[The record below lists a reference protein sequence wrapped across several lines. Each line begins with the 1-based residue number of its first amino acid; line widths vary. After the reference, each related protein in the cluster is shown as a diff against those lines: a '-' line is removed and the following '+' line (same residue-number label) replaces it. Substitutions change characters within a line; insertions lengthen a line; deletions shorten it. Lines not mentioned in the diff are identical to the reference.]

1 MRGSTVRLGSA
12 STVREGR
19 RAARFPYP
27 HPLRLPA
34 GRVKLPMI
42 GTSVSHYRIVS
53 HIGAGGMGTVYLAE
67 DTNLKRRVA
76 LKFLSPGTIDDP
88 NAAARLLR
96 EARAAS
102 ALDHPHIATVY
113 EIGDHAGQPF
123 IAMAHYEGETLAAR
137 LAHGQMPIGAI
148 ARIVAQLA
156 DALDAAHT
164 AGIVHRDLKPS
175 NLLLTTTGHLKVL
188 DFGLA
193 RTETGET
200 ATQLTAAGSAVGT
213 AAYMSPEQAA
223 GDTVDAR
230 SDLWSLGVVTYEM
243 LAGRRPF
250 DGTSALA
257 IIHAVLTATP
267 PAIRTLRPDVAP
279 ELEAIADRTLVRD
292 RDQRTITAA
301 GIRDL
306 AATCHARLSSGPFA
320 AVASP
325 RVPRRRWVVAT
336 VLACAVAGGGFTWR
350 IERNAKFRWA
360 QHEAL
365 PEIIKLAGAD
375 RFDDAYRLAQRAQP
389 YIADDPLLAEQLRAI
404 SRRAVV
410 VTRPSGAEVFYRPYG
425 RRSEPWRRLGTSPID
440 MRVPRGVLHF
450 KATMAGRQ
458 MAEDVGPGQFAREA
472 NMHLTLVA
480 ASQAP
485 PGMVRITSSNEK
497 SGLRIAGLEHVPDV
511 HLPDYWIDRHEVTNR
526 AFKQFVDDNGY
537 RRPELWREPFL
548 NDGRELAFAAA
559 MAHFRDA
566 TGRPGPATWEMG
578 GYIAGTDDY
587 PVAGVSWY
595 EAAAYARW
603 AGKSLP
609 TLYHWSRAADPYLS
623 ADVVPVS
630 NLNGKSLLRAG
641 AAAGI
646 TRGGTTDMA
655 GNVREWCLTAA
666 GTGRYIAGG
675 AWNEPAYTFNGPE
688 AQSPF
693 ARHATD
699 GFRCIKVDRADDLSA
714 ELTARIDLPSRD
726 LRKARPVSQVVVETW
741 RRLLYTFDHGDLHA
755 KIEAVNDTSREWRIE
770 KVSYAA
776 AYGEERIPAYLFLPK
791 NAKPPY
797 QVMVSWGSAGLYER
811 SSVTTNDFDRYTFI
825 VRSGRAFLYPI
836 YKSMFERADGLK
848 DDIPDTTTAWR
859 DHVIMWSKDVAR
871 SVDYLQS
878 RSDIAK
884 GKIGHIA
891 LSADRTPLI
900 LAVEPRLSL
909 GVIYCGGFARQES
922 LPEVDPVNFA
932 PLVTVPVL
940 MLNGR
945 YDYFYPTAT
954 SQEPHFTLL
963 GTAAAHKRRVVYE
976 SSHMIPRN
984 ETIKEVV
991 NWMEKYWGEPSR

>member
-1 MRGSTVRLGSA
+1 
-12 STVREGR
+12 
-19 RAARFPYP
+19 
-27 HPLRLPA
+27 
-34 GRVKLPMI
+34 MI
-42 GTSVSHYRIVS
+42 GTSVSHYRIIG

-76 LKFLSPGTIDDP
+76 LKFLSPATVHDAE
-88 NAAARLLR
+88 AAARLLR

-137 LAHGQMPIGAI
+137 LAHGQMPVGEI
-148 ARIVAQLA
+148 ARILAQVAGA
-156 DALDAAHT
+156 IDAAHT

-175 NLLLTTTGHLKVL
+175 NLMLTTTGQIKVL

-193 RTETGET
+193 KIETGET
-200 ATQLTAAGSAVGT
+200 ATQLTAAGGTVGT

-223 GDTVDAR
+223 GDPVDAR

-243 LAGRRPF
+243 LAGQAPF
-250 DGTSALA
+250 NGTSVLA

-267 PAIRTLRPDVAP
+267 APIRTVRADVPP
-279 ELEAIADRTLVRD
+279 ELDDAVDRMLVRD
-292 RDQRTITAA
+292 RGGRTMTA
-301 GIRDL
+301 GEVRDL
-306 AATCHARLSSGPFA
+306 AAACHARLSSGQSA
-320 AVASP
+320 AVARP
-325 RVPRRRWVVAT
+325 RVPRSKWIVAA
-336 VLACAVAGGGFTWR
+336 VLAFAVAVGGVAWR
-350 IERNAKFRWA
+350 MERNAKIRWA

-365 PEIIKLAGAD
+365 PDIIKLAGAD
-375 RFDDAYRLAQRAQP
+375 QFDNAYHLAQQAQP

-404 SRRAVV
+404 SRRAIV
-410 VTRPSGAEVFYRPYG
+410 VTDPPGAEVFYRPYG
-425 RRSEPWRRLGTSPID
+425 RPSEPWRRLGTSPVD
-440 MRVPRGVLHF
+440 TRVPRGVLHF
-450 KATMAGRQ
+450 KATMAGRET
-458 MAEDVGPGQFAREA
+458 AEDVGPGQFAREA
-472 NMHLTLVA
+472 DIHLTLVA

-485 PGMVRITSSNEK
+485 PGMVRITSSNER
-497 SGLRIAGLEHVPDV
+497 SRLRISGLEHVSDV
-511 HLPDYWIDRHEVTNR
+511 RLPDFWIDRHEVTNR
-526 AFKQFVDDNGY
+526 EFKRFVDDNGY
-537 RRPELWREPFL
+537 RRMELWREPFL
-548 NDGRELAFAAA
+548 KDGQGLTFAAA
-559 MAHFRDA
+559 MAQFRDA

-630 NLNGKSLLRAG
+630 NFNGKSLLPAG

-666 GTGRYIAGG
+666 GTSRYIAGG

-688 AQSPF
+688 AQPPF
-693 ARHATD
+693 ARHATN
-699 GFRCIKVDRADDLSA
+699 GFRCIKLDRPDDLSA
-714 ELTARIDLPSRD
+714 ELTARVDLPSRD
-726 LRKARPVSQVVVETW
+726 LRKARPVSEAVVETW
-741 RRLLYTFDHGDLHA
+741 RRLLYSFDHADLDA
-755 KIEAVNDTSREWRIE
+755 KVEAVDDSSREWRIE

-776 AYGEERIPAYLFLPK
+776 AYGDERISAYLFLPK
-791 NAKPPY
+791 NAKPPF
-797 QVMVSWGSAGLYER
+797 QAMVSWGSAGLHER
-811 SSVTTNDFDRYTFI
+811 SSATTNDFDRYTFI

-836 YKSMFERADGLK
+836 YKSMFERADGVK
-848 DDIPDTTTAWR
+848 DDIPNTTTVWR

-871 SVDYLQS
+871 SIDYLAS

-900 LAVEPRLSL
+900 LAVEPRISL
-909 GVIYCGGFARQES
+909 AVIYCGGFARQES

-932 PLVTVPVL
+932 PLVKVPVL

-954 SQEPHFTLL
+954 SQEPQFNLL
-963 GTAAAHKRRVVYE
+963 GTPAEHKRRVVYE